1 MYNSSLFQLPAAFD
15 GTKNSLDEI
24 ALHFI
29 YLMHLKSI
37 RLYEHS
43 VRVSNHAGAIAMRMK
58 LPSSEVTLI
67 RYAGLLHDIGLLMM
81 PNSVLGKSPYLTT
94 REMQLFK
101 KHSDLGANMMETI
114 PACQDM
120 IPYIR
125 FHHER
130 WDGSGY
136 PKHLKN
142 VNIPLGARI
151 VAVADYYDS
160 NIHSASDFW
169 GKTKSEA
176 IRRIFSCSG
185 ILFDPEVIHA
195 FVEVLDH

>member
-101 KHSDLGANMMETI
+101 K
-114 PACQDM
+114 
-120 IPYIR
+120 
-125 FHHER
+125 
-130 WDGSGY
+130 
-136 PKHLKN
+136 
-142 VNIPLGARI
+142 
-151 VAVADYYDS
+151 
-160 NIHSASDFW
+160 
-169 GKTKSEA
+169 
-176 IRRIFSCSG
+176 
-185 ILFDPEVIHA
+185 ILIWEPI
-195 FVEVLDH
+195 